1 MQHNGH
7 RGALWICIVGR
18 CRDGKITRID
28 EYMDSGKFAAWAGSS
43 EKGHVVRKDW
53 QTLELCDR
61 FFDAIEQNDYETLES
76 CYAPEAVIWHSH
88 DCLYQSRADNLTM
101 LKRGMET
108 LPKVRFKDRR
118 IRAFEGGFVQQ
129 HTIYVTRDN
138 GFVGQMDVCFVG
150 YVRDGMI
157 SRAYEYFDTGQIEK
171 FLGPAT

>member
-1 MQHNGH
+1 M
-7 RGALWICIVGR
+7 
-18 CRDGKITRID
+18 
-28 EYMDSGKFAAWAGSS
+28 
-43 EKGHVVRKDW
+43 RKDW

-61 FFDAIEQNDYETLES
+61 FFDAIEQNDYDTLEA

-88 DCLYQSRADNLTM
+88 DCLYQPRADNLAM
-101 LKRGMET
+101 LKRGMQT

-118 IRAFEGGFVQQ
+118 IRVFEGGFVQQ
-129 HTIYVTRDN
+129 HTIYVTRDS

-171 FLGPAT
+171 FLGPSSEQPST